1 MADALTALGSRW
13 VVYYESENR
22 QKRIWRDTSVSP
34 TTTDTVNQLYS
45 ALQNHF
51 DELTQM
57 DDGVPMSA
65 QTPTEYTIGII
76 DAGDKDPW
84 FIDRTSVEYLT
95 GGALKTA
102 SWDRVDGTNTGIIKL
117 NYTVG
122 GTDFDVTDIGRD
134 IKDTTD
140 NDIGT
145 LLDFNTV
152 LSTKVAWIRPD
163 TNAAGN
169 SFDSTAGHTLAIQND
184 SMSQV
189 WQVDNTTFVD
199 QSTGANDA
207 TNANWTVFPATEDTS
222 DYCAIGYSQKFK
234 KVIFDY
240 ANGTAGVGGSV
251 TWQYWNGSTWAA
263 LSGVSDAT
271 TGFTAAAA
279 DGRILTFTVPTDWAA
294 TSLNGSQNLFY
305 IRALVAGTYTTN
317 PILDQGFIGGTGSV
331 TQTAAAAVSGG
342 ESLWANIYSIG
353 TLEDYTHLYIFQ
365 NTGNLLAYKGTTDWW
380 SDKTTGLTT
389 DHIDILVNVKE
400 LGVETDEAVI
410 KVYARQY
417 SKTYSYYSVDLTSG
431 GRNPIPLQTGNDLDN
446 QTGYRTFTGSSGVSD
461 FDVGNY
467 IYVGATWATATKR
480 GKITAVGGTVTD
492 PVITYYLLGDPIT
505 DFAASDAVKEYT
517 GTADG
522 DGTCTAGAPAN
533 AGPAAL
539 GTPPVI
545 TFGGLSTGGSN
556 DINEDSINEN
566 YSITIDV
573 NQNTLANTYE
583 YTKYITRR
591 GSTADVDAGS
601 QTIEGQFYLG
611 TDYRIVY
618 TTFNGGGSIADGETV
633 TGNSS
638 GATGIVVNHN
648 TTDKI
653 IMLRNSRG
661 TFTNG
666 EQVNQGA
673 DNVTGTTITA
683 VTPIAA
689 APFGTF
695 AGGTFFVAQ
704 GIVLTDYQA
713 SQANNFQ
720 LKTDEGTVVV
730 APTKVT
736 ISVGNTRAG
745 DKVAVFRLL
754 SGNIIKNRYNATI
767 QSALATQAIMG
778 ASITADEPGKSSGGI
793 IRLVDTSASQEYRI
807 RFDTWSG
814 TTFELADQTGTADNT
829 GTTTSAT
836 NLNDDGKAFLTT
848 VKVGDI
854 VVNSTRGNAVSYVTV
869 VVSNNQLTISP
880 GITGQVSGDTYYI
893 NVLPVATTTSPQDT
907 WYVPLIDTY
916 ETTGSAGTPGT
927 ETAQV
932 TYLADIPVRVRARH
946 ADIPANDGIVPY
958 EADSTV
964 TSTGMSNS
972 IIRTSDTIF
981 T

>member
-1 MADALTALGSRW
+1 MADTILSGRW
-13 VVYYESENR
+13 VVYYEAENR
-22 QKRIWRDTSVSP
+22 QKRIWRDTAISP
-34 TTTDTVNQLYS
+34 TTTDTVNALYS

-51 DELTQM
+51 DELGQM

-102 SWDRVDGTNTGIIKL
+102 QWDRADGTNTGIIKL

-169 SFDSTAGHTLAIQND
+169 SFDSTGSHTLAIQND

-199 QSTGANDA
+199 QSSGANDA

-271 TGFTAAAA
+271 TGFTASVA
-279 DGRILTFTVPTDWAA
+279 DGRILTFTVPSDWAA
-294 TSLNGSQNLFY
+294 SSLNGSQNLFY
-305 IRALVAGTYTTN
+305 IRALVAGTYSTN

-353 TLEDYTHLYIFQ
+353 TLESYTHLYINQ
-365 NTGNLLAYKGTTDWW
+365 NDANLVAYKTTTDWW
-380 SDKTTGLTT
+380 SDQTTGLTT

-400 LGVETDEAVI
+400 LGTETDFGYI
-410 KVYARQY
+410 KVFARQY
-417 SKTYSYYSVDLTSG
+417 SKTYSYYTVDLHSG

-446 QTGYRTFTGSSGVSD
+446 QTGYRTFTGSSGSGT
-461 FDVGNY
+461 FNSGNY

-480 GKITAVGGTVTD
+480 GKITAVGGSGAS
-492 PVITYYLLGDPIT
+492 PVLTYYLLGDPIT
-505 DFAASDAVKEYT
+505 DFANSDAIKEYT

-522 DGTCTAGAPAN
+522 DATCTAGTPAN

-539 GTPPVI
+539 GTAPTI
-545 TFGGLSTGGSN
+545 TFGGLTTGGSF
-556 DINEDSINEN
+556 DIDENGTPEN
-566 YSITIDV
+566 YSITLDC
-573 NQNTLANTYE
+573 NQNTLANVYE
-583 YTKYITRR
+583 YCKYITRR
-591 GSTADVDAGS
+591 GSTADVDSGS

-611 TDYRIVY
+611 TEARIIY
-618 TTFNGGGSIADGETV
+618 NTLTGSIADGAVLTQLTSGF
-633 TGNSS
+633 TG
-638 GATGIVVNHN
+638 TVVNHN

-653 IMLRNSRG
+653 IMLRNTRG
-661 TFTNG
+661 TFNQTNDIRIDG
-666 EQVNQGA
+666 SNYV
-673 DNVTGTTITA
+673 TITGA
-683 VTPIAA
+683 TPVASVTPIAA

-704 GIVLTDYQA
+704 GIVLTDYIT
-713 SQANNFQ
+713 SEANKFQ
-720 LKTDEGTVVV
+720 LKTDEGTVTV

-736 ISVGNTRAG
+736 LSVGNTRAG
-745 DKVAVFRLL
+745 DKVAVFRL
-754 SGNIIKNRYNATI
+754 SGAGGSIIKNRYNATV
-767 QSALATQAIMG
+767 QSALATTAIMG
-778 ASITADEPGKSSGGI
+778 SSVTADEPGISSGGV
-793 IRLVDTSASQEYRI
+793 IRLVDTSASSEYRI
-807 RFDTWSG
+807 RFSSWASSTFTLASSDIASADSG
-814 TTFELADQTGTADNT
+814 TN
-829 GTTTSAT
+829 TTTIVEA
-836 NLNDDGKAFLTT
+836 GAFTSS
-848 VKVGDI
+848 KVGDL
-854 VVNSTRGNAVSYVTV
+854 VVNVTRGNAVSYITV
-869 VVSNNQLTISP
+869 VTDNNTVTISP
-880 GITGQVSGDTYYI
+880 AITGQTTSDNI
-893 NVLPVATTTSPQDT
+893 KLNVLPVATTTSPQDT

-927 ETAQV
+927 ETAIV
-932 TYLADIPVRVRARH
+932 TYLADIPVRVRARN
-946 ADIPANDGIVPY
+946 AGNIIPY

-964 TSTGMSNS
+964 TNTGMSNS
-972 IIRTSDTIF
+972 IIRTTDTIF